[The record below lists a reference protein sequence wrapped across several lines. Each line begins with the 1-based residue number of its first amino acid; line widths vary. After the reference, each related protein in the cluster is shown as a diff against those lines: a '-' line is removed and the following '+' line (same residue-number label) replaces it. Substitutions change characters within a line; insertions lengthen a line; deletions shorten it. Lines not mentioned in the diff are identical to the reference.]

1 MQSTFVANTKERS
14 TWTRHLPGAT
24 ESLSNYPNQIGPVP
38 QWPPGSRD
46 SLDVSDLFNSE
57 LTEEDR
63 CGALLSVVVARCMQA
78 PVQNGADMTQD
89 RAVKQETR

>member
-14 TWTRHLPGAT
+14 TWTQHLPGAT
-24 ESLSNYPNQIGPVP
+24 VLSNYPNQIGPVP
-38 QWPPGSRD
+38 QWPPRSRD

-78 PVQNGADMTQD
+78 PVQNGTDMTQD

>member
-14 TWTRHLPGAT
+14 TWTQHLPGAT
-24 ESLSNYPNQIGPVP
+24 ELSNYPNQIGPVP
-38 QWPPGSRD
+38 QWPPRSRD

-78 PVQNGADMTQD
+78 PVQNGTDMTQD

>member
-1 MQSTFVANTKERS
+1 V
-14 TWTRHLPGAT
+14 
-24 ESLSNYPNQIGPVP
+24 PVP
-38 QWPPGSRD
+38 QWPSRSRD

-63 CGALLSVVVARCMQA
+63 CGAFVSIVVARCMQA

-89 RAVKQETR
+89 RAAKQETR